1 MCTCMISDSSGL
13 IQKHEIYLNGPT
25 AILTLKKQLID
36 LGVISNIHEAVINY
50 EKVDEGF
57 IVNNNHQIAFILPV
71 KMTGT
76 EWRLSRT
83 NKKKKK
89 NDNDLIN

>member
-1 MCTCMISDSSGL
+1 MCTCMIIDSSGL

-50 EKVDEGF
+50 EKVD
-57 IVNNNHQIAFILPV
+57 
-71 KMTGT
+71 
-76 EWRLSRT
+76 
-83 NKKKKK
+83 
-89 NDNDLIN
+89 